1 MLHSAE
7 RPGRLPARL
16 GVYLSKDVRGTFDL
30 VACAFGGG
38 RLLGVA
44 TGPTDAV
51 LPGKSSIPIRLT
63 LIAGMT
69 SPFCD
74 VGGTGGAGGAPAGT
88 GGDAGFV
95 GGGASGTGGT
105 AGSAG
110 SGGSTAGSGGSG
122 ADGGG
127 GGSGGGGAGIGGGS
141 GGIGGGGGLGG
152 SCDLSKPFG
161 APVPVPV
168 INSSFDEYAIW
179 LSRDGLSAVIASNRS
194 DLGGRGD
201 YDLYRTTRS
210 ATTDDFGLPTLLPN
224 VNTADAETKPVLSP
238 NGLNLFFSSD
248 RPGLGTGHDVYVASR
263 SSLSANFGAPA
274 LVPAASSTVSDL
286 LHSVTADARYLY
298 FDRPVTGAGRDIFVM
313 NLTTGG
319 APTLVPELN
328 SQYDEGHAILSDDLL
343 TIYFA
348 STRIGLSTSEGSGP
362 ANILTAHRIHP
373 DRGLHQPGARLGVEH
388 RQRRNTEL
396 PLAGRMHPLHRQ
408 RPERPAPPLGRRQ
421 AVDCPSDSKQLCA
434 VYREV
439 KNDHTSAGTQV
450 QGHVVEQLLG
460 GVAHELNRSP
470 VPSTT
475 ALPWPDWC
483 THQRRGCPLEHPA

>member
-1 MLHSAE
+1 MRAALVAAAVLSLPLACTE
-7 RPGRLPARL
+7 PGRSLVHVEVADGTPTVGAVSRVRVYVIDRQTPLHWAEGRGPLPARL

-30 VACAFGGG
+30 VACAFGEDGLVG
-38 RLLGVA
+38 AA
-44 TGPTDAV
+44 TGTTGV
-51 LPGKSSIPIRLT
+51 VSPGKSLGPVRLPLT
-63 LIAGMT
+63 ARMT

-74 VGGTGGAGGAPAGT
+74 GGGTGGTGGAPAGT
-88 GGDAGFV
+88 GGDAGSG
-95 GGGASGTGGT
+95 GGGASGAGGT

-110 SGGSTAGSGGSG
+110 SGGSTAGSGGSTAGSGGSG
-122 ADGGG
+122 AG
-127 GGSGGGGAGIGGGS
+127 GGSAGIGG
-141 GGIGGGGGLGG
+141 IGGSGGGLGG

-161 APVPVPV
+161 PPVPVPV

-224 VNTADAETKPVLSP
+224 VNTVDAETKPVLSP

-248 RPGLGTGHDVYVASR
+248 RPGTGTGYDVYVASR
-263 SSLSANFGAPA
+263 SSLSANFGPPA

-286 LHSVTADARYLY
+286 LHSVTADGRYLY
-298 FDRPVTGAGRDIFVM
+298 FDRPVTGTGRDIFVM

-348 STRIGLSTSEGSGP
+348 STRIGLSTSDGSGP
-362 ANILTAHRIHP
+362 ANILTAHRSTP
-373 DRGLHQPGARLGVEH
+373 TGTFT
-388 RQRRNTEL
+388 N
-396 PLAGRMHPLHRQ
+396 LAL
-408 RPERPAPPLGRRQ
+408 
-421 AVDCPSDSKQLCA
+421 VS
-434 VYREV
+434 
-439 KNDHTSAGTQV
+439 
-450 QGHVVEQLLG
+450 
-460 GVAHELNRSP
+460 ELNTDSAEIPSYLSPDGCTLYIDSDRSGRLHLWVAVKP
-470 VPSTT
+470 
-475 ALPWPDWC
+475 
-483 THQRRGCPLEHPA
+483 

>member
-1 MLHSAE
+1 M
-7 RPGRLPARL
+7 
-16 GVYLSKDVRGTFDL
+16 
-30 VACAFGGG
+30 
-38 RLLGVA
+38 
-44 TGPTDAV
+44 
-51 LPGKSSIPIRLT
+51 
-63 LIAGMT
+63 
-69 SPFCD
+69 
-74 VGGTGGAGGAPAGT
+74 
-88 GGDAGFV
+88 
-95 GGGASGTGGT
+95 

-110 SGGSTAGSGGSG
+110 SRGSTAGSGGSG
-122 ADGGG
+122 AAD
-127 GGSGGGGAGIGGGS
+127 GGSGGSSAGIGGGS
-141 GGIGGGGGLGG
+141 AGIGGGLGGGGLGG

-161 APVPVPV
+161 APVLVPV

-248 RPGLGTGHDVYVASR
+248 RPGQGTGYDVYVASR

-362 ANILTAHRIHP
+362 ANILTAHRSTP
-373 DRGLHQPGARLGVEH
+373 TGAFT
-388 RQRRNTEL
+388 N
-396 PLAGRMHPLHRQ
+396 LAL
-408 RPERPAPPLGRRQ
+408 
-421 AVDCPSDSKQLCA
+421 VS
-434 VYREV
+434 
-439 KNDHTSAGTQV
+439 
-450 QGHVVEQLLG
+450 
-460 GVAHELNRSP
+460 ELNTDSAEIPSYLSPDGCTLYIDSDRSGRLHLWVAVKP
-470 VPSTT
+470 
-475 ALPWPDWC
+475 
-483 THQRRGCPLEHPA
+483 